1 MPPPPE
7 GDEQSGQA
15 TFAHDEDTRRVLL
28 FGTDEVPPPEQQLQ
42 AGLLSLRLAGTR
54 LLSIHAGPHEV
65 WHGVSFLFRD
75 ADWGTPEPVV
85 EQIEHEPLAGGF
97 RVTVR
102 AHVPVNP
109 RIDLHIRIEGTEAG
123 RVRYEG
129 TATACGDIDT
139 NRTGLCLM
147 VPLSVIGR
155 RVEVLHDDGRL
166 KIGRAHV

>member
-1 MPPPPE
+1 MPPPPNWVE
-7 GDEQSGQA
+7 KLGSGPS
-15 TFAHDEDTRRVLL
+15 FSHEDDTRRVL
-28 FGTDEVPPPEQQLQ
+28 FGTDEALPPELRLQ
-42 AGLLSLRLAGTR
+42 AGPFSMRLVGTR

-65 WHGVSFLFRD
+65 WHGVSFLYRD

-85 EQIEHEPLAGGF
+85 EQIDHEPLAGGF

-109 RIDLHIRIEGTEAG
+109 RIDLRITIEGADTG

-129 TATACGDIDT
+129 TATASGDIDT

-155 RVEVLHDDGRL
+155 RE
-166 KIGRAHV
+166 IGRAHV